1 MPTKPLTAAKAAMKT
16 IAAAVTPSPA
26 RKSRT
31 LPDRTRLWPDD
42 DLDELE
48 HPRRDGWIQRRRD
61 WLRR

>member
-16 IAAAVTPSPA
+16 IAAAVTPA
-26 RKSRT
+26 RTKPRT

-42 DLDELE
+42 DLDEIE
-48 HPRRDGWIQRRRD
+48 HPRRGGWIQRRRD